1 MIKDYIIK
9 ERLGIGAFGIV
20 YKVLKKTNNNIYV
33 IKQVPLF
40 GLTPK
45 QISDVKLEAKILS
58 SVKSIY
64 IVRYYD
70 SFEENNYLNIV
81 M

>member
-1 MIKDYIIK
+1 M
-9 ERLGIGAFGIV
+9 FGV
-20 YKVLKKTNNNIYV
+20 S
-33 IKQVPLF
+33 
-40 GLTPK
+40 PK

-58 SVKSIY
+58 SIKSIY

-81 M
+81 MEYCDGGWFKPIHRKK